1 MRYQYISYIWPLLA
15 SALVTLSLGIYAFS
29 KRQNAKGAIGFM
41 LSMAILTLWSVANA
55 LEMSAVDFS
64 TKLFWANVQYIAY
77 CYSPVTLLAL
87 CMEFTGHDQWVRQ
100 GKILLF
106 AIVPTIIIILV
117 WTDGIHGL
125 IRHDLQMNY
134 DSSFP
139 VIDKEYG
146 PAFWVHAVYSQLL
159 NLLAGVLLLRAVF
172 FKNTVYRKQALSL
185 FLGLSLIV
193 ILNLM
198 YITGL
203 TPVKQFD
210 ITPLI
215 FGPAGLVVAWGIFR
229 YKLFDVVP
237 VARAKIFEAMDSGL
251 MVLDLQDRILDIN
264 PALKKIL
271 GKTDAEV
278 ISCRVEEACSCIP
291 QLANACRDQSRAQS
305 EFSLTANG
313 YLQIFEILISPL
325 IDRRGIE
332 IGRLIVVNEI
342 TRRKQKQQ
350 QYLKK
355 QWKLAV
361 TEERERL
368 ARDMHDNLAQV
379 LAFINLQTQG
389 IQNELAQAGID
400 IVSNKLDKLVD
411 ATQSAHNEI
420 RAYIKNVRCAEYV
433 EKNFVDAM
441 EEMVANFEARA
452 GIKVDLNLPDGF
464 VWKEV
469 NPEIWDNILN
479 IVKEALNNIE
489 KHAEADHV
497 AIVFSMTAQQL
508 HSLITDDGRGFD
520 PEQQASATKSKFGLT
535 IMRERAAEIG
545 GNIKISSKIGSGSRI
560 VLDVP
565 IIQGGRICAD
575 EINAG

>member
-1 MRYQYISYIWPLLA
+1 MQYQYISYIWPLLA
-15 SALVTLSLGIYAFS
+15 SALVTLSLGIYAFI
-29 KRQNAKGAIGFM
+29 KRLNAKGAVSFM
-41 LSMAILTLWSVANA
+41 LSMAILTLWSLANA

-64 TKLFWANVQYIAY
+64 TKLFWANIQYIAY

-87 CMEFTGHDQWVRQ
+87 CMEFTGYDQWIRN

-106 AIVPTIIIILV
+106 AIIPTIIIILV

-125 IRHDLQMNY
+125 IRYDLQMNY

-139 VIDKEYG
+139 VIEKKYG

-159 NLLAGVLLLRAVF
+159 NLLAGVFLIQAVF

-185 FLGLSLIV
+185 FIGLSMIV
-193 ILNLM
+193 ILNMM

-203 TPVKQFD
+203 TPIKRFD

-237 VARAKIFEAMDSGL
+237 VARAKVFEAMDSGL

-271 GKTDAEV
+271 GNTDAKI
-278 ISCRVEEACSCIP
+278 ISKRVEEACG
-291 QLANACRDQSRAQS
+291 RDRSISQS
-305 EFSLTANG
+305 EFSINTNG
-313 YLQIFEILISPL
+313 YLQIYEMRISPL
-325 IDRRGIE
+325 IDRRGIM
-332 IGRLIVVNEI
+332 IGRLVVVNEI

-350 QYLKK
+350 QYLKR

-361 TEERERL
+361 TEEREHL

-379 LAFINLQTQG
+379 LGFINLQTQG
-389 IQNELAQAGID
+389 IQNELANAGID
-400 IVSNKLDKLVD
+400 IVSNKLDKLVE

-420 RAYIKNVRCAEYV
+420 RAYIRNVRCAEYV
-433 EKNFVDAM
+433 EKNFVDAL
-441 EEMVANFEARA
+441 EEIVSNFETRA
-452 GIKVDLNLPDGF
+452 GIKVDLDLPDEF
-464 VWKEV
+464 VWKEI
-469 NPEIWDNILN
+469 NPDIWINILN
-479 IVKEALNNIE
+479 IIKEALNNVE

-508 HSLITDDGRGFD
+508 RTVINDDGRGFD
-520 PEQQASATKSKFGLT
+520 PEQKATEIKNKFGLT

-545 GNIKISSKIGSGSRI
+545 GEIKISSEIGSGSRI
-560 VLDVP
+560 VLNVP
-565 IIQGGRICAD
+565 ITKGGKICAD